1 MKNLIKFEFRKLSK
15 SCTFYIC
22 GSLAAFFVTINIL
35 STYILAVSIGEMPT
49 GSICLSFIQTAINN
63 SNFTLLSAIFVSIFV
78 CADQAGKTIKTIY
91 AKGYSRTEVYFS
103 KYIVSLIAT
112 IIYVLVA
119 YIFSAL
125 FSFSL
130 FGVEDITLPSDTFG
144 LSFVAQLIMII
155 TYHALYFF
163 VSNSLGNTGGSI
175 AICILGPAFVNIIL
189 SIFDLAIDSS
199 KVSFLFSSYW
209 LTSLLNVSQNSFMT
223 FRRGI
228 EVIIAGIIYSTLFI
242 GGGYLINK
250 TKEA

>member
-1 MKNLIKFEFRKLSK
+1 M
-15 SCTFYIC
+15 
-22 GSLAAFFVTINIL
+22 
-35 STYILAVSIGEMPT
+35 
-49 GSICLSFIQTAINN
+49 
-63 SNFTLLSAIFVSIFV
+63 
-78 CADQAGKTIKTIY
+78 
-91 AKGYSRTEVYFS
+91 
-103 KYIVSLIAT
+103 
-112 IIYVLVA
+112 
-119 YIFSAL
+119 

-130 FGVEDITLPSDTFG
+130 FGVKDITLPSDTFG

>member
-1 MKNLIKFEFRKLSK
+1 MKNLIKFEFRKLFK

-35 STYILAVSIGEMPT
+35 STYISEVSIGEMPT

-112 IIYVLVA
+112 IICVLVA

-125 FSFSL
+125 FSFSIWSKRYY
-130 FGVEDITLPSDTFG
+130 FTFRY
-144 LSFVAQLIMII
+144 FRII
-155 TYHALYFF
+155 FC
-163 VSNSLGNTGGSI
+163 GSI
-175 AICILGPAFVNIIL
+175 NNDNHL
-189 SIFDLAIDSS
+189 SRFIFLC
-199 KVSFLFSSYW
+199 F
-209 LTSLLNVSQNSFMT
+209 
-223 FRRGI
+223 
-228 EVIIAGIIYSTLFI
+228 
-242 GGGYLINK
+242 
-250 TKEA
+250 

>member
-1 MKNLIKFEFRKLSK
+1 M
-15 SCTFYIC
+15 
-22 GSLAAFFVTINIL
+22 
-35 STYILAVSIGEMPT
+35 
-49 GSICLSFIQTAINN
+49 
-63 SNFTLLSAIFVSIFV
+63 
-78 CADQAGKTIKTIY
+78 
-91 AKGYSRTEVYFS
+91 
-103 KYIVSLIAT
+103 
-112 IIYVLVA
+112 
-119 YIFSAL
+119 
-125 FSFSL
+125 
-130 FGVEDITLPSDTFG
+130 
-144 LSFVAQLIMII
+144 AQLIMII

-189 SIFDLAIDSS
+189 SIFDSAIDSS

-228 EVIIAGIIYSTLFI
+228 ELFI